1 VSGDEDALSIKGYRQ
16 PAADIRAKAET
27 MTDNVSKKMLQE
39 VAAGYYQLARA
50 LEVMARSRRRPNPH

>member
-1 VSGDEDALSIKGYRQ
+1 
-16 PAADIRAKAET
+16 

-50 LEVMARSRRRPNPH
+50 LEVMARSRRRQIQTDGRRRGGGS